1 MLSAMIE
8 GSFASS
14 PISLSAGG
22 HDEQPC
28 EVNNSTTARGS
39 PAWAGRIT
47 ATIAQRPSAPDH
59 RDIELLL
66 IVLVIRELVM
76 LESRYHAAKR
86 QVLTDQ
92 LWKPASPA
100 RHSLTDLPRTIGS
113 DQPSNARRR
122 PFHRP
127 PPRHPL

>member
-39 PAWAGRIT
+39 GAWAGRIT

-66 IVLVIRELVM
+66 IVLVI

-92 LWKPASPA
+92 FCKPASPA

-113 DQPSNARRR
+113 DQPSNAGRR

>member
-1 MLSAMIE
+1 MLNAMIE

-28 EVNNSTTARGS
+28 DVNSSTTARGS
-39 PAWAGRIT
+39 VACAGRMT
-47 ATIAQRPSAPDH
+47 ATIAQRLSAPDH
-59 RDIELLL
+59 RDMELLL
-66 IVLVIRELVM
+66 IVLVI
-76 LESRYHAAKR
+76 LESRYHAGNRVVRRPQA
-86 QVLTDQ
+86 
-92 LWKPASPA
+92 
-100 RHSLTDLPRTIGS
+100 LTDLPCDGGS

-127 PPRHPL
+127 PSLHSLL